1 MLDSKCDYPAACNA
15 VETVLVHSS
24 LMHSMAFETI
34 ASSLKDRGVVLHSG
48 PQLTSMLPVQSAVSS
63 MRVEY
68 GGLECSVEVVDSL
81 EEAIKHINSH
91 GSSHTDCIVTENGK
105 QIYQGINGHDSCMR
119 ACSLSTFVSCLQV
132 RSS

>member
-24 LMHSMAFETI
+24 LMHSTAFETI
-34 ASSLKDRGVVLHSG
+34 TSSLKDKGVVLHSG
-48 PQLTSMLPVQSAVSS
+48 PRLTSMLPVQSAVSS

-81 EEAIKHINSH
+81 EEAIEHINSH
-91 GSSHTDCIVTENGK
+91 SSSHTDCIVTENGK
-105 QIYQGINGHDSCMR
+105 NILTPAYGLYDN
-119 ACSLSTFVSCLQV
+119 LPY
-132 RSS
+132 SS